1 MKRLTV
7 EKEERGCFR
16 VREIKEI
23 IARLAK
29 IENILSDENGE
40 YDLDRIKSTYAG
52 YSLLRD
58 EVAELIKAKREGRC
72 FISGVSL
79 GDEVYYIPKF
89 NGNPCG
95 GVRTGH
101 VQAVSFTKAGKRI
114 KIREYHAHNQDFMIG
129 KTVFLTREAA
139 EQALKE
145 YKDGRR
151 D

>member
-1 MKRLTV
+1 MKRITN
-7 EKEERGCFR
+7 EKHRLSVLDLKKYPRLKYG
-16 VREIKEI
+16 VKLWL
-23 IARLAK
+23 RLAA
-29 IENILSDENGE
+29 IEDILSNENGE
-40 YDLDRIKSTYAG
+40 YDIDLI
-52 YSLLRD
+52 
-58 EVAELIKAKREGRC
+58 AEIVKAKREERC